1 MPSPDPLSCLL
12 DVLQPSLVMYL
23 SDSGIWSYPG
33 DEEIKLAL
41 ADLVGDHRSM
51 VERSAVVLDERGKTA
66 AAPAYP
72 IAFSGC
78 HDIDMRSLLPRVI
91 EALRRQ
97 VVSIDAIIDSTA
109 DDAVVQDL
117 AREAKATSQR
127 HIQVLEQV
135 ATAAGRRQQESLRGH
150 GVTASAGESA
160 PASPSTAS

>member
-1 MPSPDPLSCLL
+1 MRAGLFAMPAGKLASLSVFSPA
-12 DVLQPSLVMYL
+12 
-23 SDSGIWSYPG
+23 SDSPG
-33 DEEIKLAL
+33 EK
-41 ADLVGDHRSM
+41 
-51 VERSAVVLDERGKTA
+51 

-72 IAFSGC
+72 IAFTGC

-135 ATAAGRRQQESLRGH
+135 ATAAGRRQQESLRSH
-150 GVTASAGESA
+150 GATASAAESA